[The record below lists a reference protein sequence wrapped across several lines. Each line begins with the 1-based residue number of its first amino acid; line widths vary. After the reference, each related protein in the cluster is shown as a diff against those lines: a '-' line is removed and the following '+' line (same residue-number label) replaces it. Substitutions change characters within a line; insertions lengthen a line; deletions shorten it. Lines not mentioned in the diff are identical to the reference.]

1 MSGDNYKTY
10 LGETESRFRIRSS
23 EFENFKKTE
32 PFPLL
37 ILMADLVFYT
47 DYRVYLNSDGE
58 QFFMWREP
66 AY

>member
-32 PFPLL
+32 TLS
-37 ILMADLVFYT
+37 LVNF
-47 DYRVYLNSDGE
+47 DGRPGVLYRL
-58 QFFMWREP
+58 
-66 AY
+66 